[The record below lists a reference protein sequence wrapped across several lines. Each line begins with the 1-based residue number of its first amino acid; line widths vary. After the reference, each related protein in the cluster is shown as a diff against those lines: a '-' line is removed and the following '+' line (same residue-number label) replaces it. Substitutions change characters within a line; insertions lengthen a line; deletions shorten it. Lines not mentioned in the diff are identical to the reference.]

1 MRRRAHNGQEVVD
14 QQNAL
19 LRGRIPLAALIQTLS
34 VAEYLNFRH
43 AANALGVSQS
53 SVSTRIKT
61 LEEDL
66 GVVLFERRHR
76 GVRLTDAGRSFITEV
91 AAGISHLDLAIKTA
105 GAVLNGAIGHLS
117 IGLLSSIA
125 SGFLADLRRRYRDEH
140 PEIELDIFE
149 GRSDEIIR
157 QVREAKLDIAFVVG
171 AVEAP
176 DCHSR
181 QLWSEALMVALPLS
195 HPLACAERLVWR
207 DLAAETFLV
216 RQSGAGPQVL
226 DHIVRRLVE
235 REKSPRIRRCD
246 VGRDTLMHLIAD
258 GEGITLTSEAATCVP
273 LPGVLFR
280 PIADEPDRARFSAVW
295 SPHNR
300 GPALRYLLDLATEM
314 NRLRPPG

>member
-140 PEIELDIFE
+140 PEIELAIIE
-149 GRSDEIIR
+149 GRADEIIR

-171 AVEAP
+171 TAEVP

-181 QLWSEALMVALPLS
+181 QLWSEALMAVLPHG
-195 HPLACAERLVWR
+195 HPLANAERFVWR
-207 DLAAETFLV
+207 DLAPETFLV
-216 RQSGAGPQVL
+216 RQDGAGPQVL
-226 DHIVRRLVE
+226 DHIVRRLSE
-235 REKSPRIRRCD
+235 REKSPRIRRCN
-246 VGRDTLMHLIAD
+246 VGRDTLMHMVAGGD
-258 GEGITLTSEAATCVP
+258 GITLTSEAASHVP
-273 LPGVLFR
+273 FPGVVFR

-300 GPALRYLLDLATEM
+300 DPALRHLLDLATEM
-314 NRLRPPG
+314 SKSARSG

>member
-1 MRRRAHNGQEVVD
+1 MRRRAHNGLEVVD

-19 LRGRIPLAALIQTLS
+19 LRGRIPLVALIQTLS

-76 GVRLTDAGRSFITEV
+76 GVRLTDAGRNFITEV
-91 AAGISHLDLAIKTA
+91 AAGIGHLDLAIKTA
-105 GAVLNGAIGHLS
+105 GSVMNGAVGHLS

-140 PEIELDIFE
+140 PEIELDLVE

-171 AVEAP
+171 AVEVP

-181 QLWSEALMVALPLS
+181 QLWSEALMAALPQG
-195 HPLACAERLVWR
+195 HPLACAERLMWR

-216 RQSGAGPQVL
+216 RQSGAGPQVQ

-235 REKSPRIRRCD
+235 REKTPRIRRCD
-246 VGRDTLMHLIAD
+246 VGRDTLMHMVAG
-258 GEGITLTSEAATCVP
+258 GEGITLTSEAASQVP
-273 LPGVLFR
+273 FPGVLFR
-280 PIADEPDRARFSAVW
+280 PIADESDRARFSAVW

-300 GPALRYLLDLATEM
+300 GPAFMHLLDLATEM
-314 NRLRPPG
+314 SRFCQSS

>member
-1 MRRRAHNGQEVVD
+1 MRRRAHNGREGID
-14 QQNAL
+14 QQSAL
-19 LRGRIPLAALIQTLS
+19 LKGRIPLVALIQTLS

-53 SVSTRIKT
+53 SVSTRIKA

-105 GAVLNGAIGHLS
+105 GAVLNGAVGHLS

-125 SGFLADLRRRYRDEH
+125 SGFLADLRRRYRNDH
-140 PEIELDIFE
+140 PEIELAIFE

-157 QVREAKLDIAFVVG
+157 QVRECKLDIAFVVG

-181 QLWSEALMVALPLS
+181 QLWSETLMAVFPQD
-195 HPLACAERLVWR
+195 HPLAKVDRLLWL
-207 DLAAETFLV
+207 DLAPETFLI
-216 RQSGAGPQVL
+216 RQNGAGPQVL

-246 VGRDTLMHLIAD
+246 VGRDTLMHMIAA
-258 GEGITLTSEAATCVP
+258 GEGITLTSESASHVP
-273 LPGVLFR
+273 FPGVLFR
-280 PIADEPDRARFSAVW
+280 SLDDETEHARFSAIW

-300 GPALRYLLDLATEM
+300 SPALTYLLDLATEM
-314 NRLRPPG
+314 NRSARSG

>member
-19 LRGRIPLAALIQTLS
+19 LRGRIPLVALIQALS

-53 SVSTRIKT
+53 SVSARIKA

-76 GVRLTDAGRSFITEV
+76 GVRLTDAGSSFIAEV
-91 AAGISHLDLAIKTA
+91 AAGIGHLDLAIKTA
-105 GAVLNGAIGHLS
+105 GAVLNGAVGHLS
-117 IGLLSSIA
+117 MGLLSSIA
-125 SGFLADLRRRYRDEH
+125 SGFLANLRCRYRDEH
-140 PEIELDIFE
+140 PEIEVAIFE
-149 GRSDEIIR
+149 GRADEIIR
-157 QVREAKLDIAFVVG
+157 QVREAKLDVAFVAG
-171 AVEAP
+171 TVEVP

-181 QLWSEALMVALPLS
+181 QLWSEALMTVLPQG
-195 HPLACAERLVWR
+195 HPLACAERLVWC

-246 VGRDTLMHLIAD
+246 VGRDTLMHMVANGD
-258 GEGITLTSEAATCVP
+258 GITLTSEAASCIPFPDV
-273 LPGVLFR
+273 VFR
-280 PIADEPDRARFSAVW
+280 PIDDESDRARFTAVW

-300 GPALRYLLDLATEM
+300 SPALRYLLDLATKM
-314 NRLRPPG
+314 SKSVRPS

>member
-105 GAVLNGAIGHLS
+105 GA
-117 IGLLSSIA
+117 
-125 SGFLADLRRRYRDEH
+125 
-140 PEIELDIFE
+140 
-149 GRSDEIIR
+149 
-157 QVREAKLDIAFVVG
+157 
-171 AVEAP
+171 
-176 DCHSR
+176 
-181 QLWSEALMVALPLS
+181 
-195 HPLACAERLVWR
+195 
-207 DLAAETFLV
+207 
-216 RQSGAGPQVL
+216 
-226 DHIVRRLVE
+226 
-235 REKSPRIRRCD
+235 
-246 VGRDTLMHLIAD
+246 
-258 GEGITLTSEAATCVP
+258 
-273 LPGVLFR
+273 
-280 PIADEPDRARFSAVW
+280 ARFSGIRH
-295 SPHNR
+295 S
-300 GPALRYLLDLATEM
+300 GKPAGTACAKTLDRAYSAWLTAGLRMA
-314 NRLRPPG
+314 RISGVARSR